1 MFGKKTGKKAGLIAL
16 AILSVKNKTVRS
28 IAAGVAAGAAA
39 YSIVRA
45 LSTRKNKTGKLI
57 SRLAGK

>member
-1 MFGKKTGKKAGLIAL
+1 MFGKKAGLIAL
-16 AILSVKNKTVRS
+16 AIVAAKNKTVRS
-28 IAAGVAAGAAA
+28 IAAVLAAGAAT

-45 LSTRKNKTGKLI
+45 VKGRKSRTGKLI